1 MEKFRPVRSLGIAAS
16 VLAGLT
22 ALGNVGEAAADWFN
36 YTAIRGYR
44 DGTATASDLDTADK
58 VNVVVGTPAFLLTLA
73 AGVVFVVWLYNARVN
88 AERLTPAAE
97 HRRSRTWV
105 WLGWFVP
112 FVNLWYPKQVVDDV
126 WRASDPQQQG
136 VPLQQR
142 VQHKLV
148 TQWWIAFVLMWIMD
162 RAYLH
167 SYRNGML
174 TTDSFL
180 TTAIFSTLSAIAGV
194 VAAVLVVQVVKRIS
208 DFQSSPLP
216 VQSSS
221 D

>member
-1 MEKFRPVRSLGIAAS
+1 MEHFRPVRGLGLAAS
-16 VLAGLT
+16 VLVWLVA
-22 ALGNVGEAAADWFN
+22 AGNVGEAAADWFN

-44 DGTATASDLDTADK
+44 DGTASASDLDTADT
-58 VNVVVGTPAFLLTLA
+58 VNVVVGVPAFLVTLA
-73 AGVVFVVWLYNARVN
+73 AGIVFIMWLYNARIN

-112 FVNLWYPKQVVDDV
+112 FVNFWFPKQVIDDV
-126 WRASDPQQQG
+126 WRAS
-136 VPLQQR
+136 VPLRQR
-142 VQHKLV
+142 VQHRLV
-148 TQWWIAFVLMWIMD
+148 TQWWTAFVLMWLLD

-167 SYRNGML
+167 SYRNGVL

-180 TTAIFSTLSAIAGV
+180 SAAILSTLSAIAGV
-194 VAAVLVVQVVKRIS
+194 VAAALAVQVVKRIS
-208 DFQSSPLP
+208 AFQSTPLP